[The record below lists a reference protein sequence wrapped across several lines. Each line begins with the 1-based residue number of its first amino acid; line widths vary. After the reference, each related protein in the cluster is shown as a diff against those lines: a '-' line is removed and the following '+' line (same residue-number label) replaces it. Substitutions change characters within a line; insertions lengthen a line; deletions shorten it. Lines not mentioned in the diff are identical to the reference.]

1 MDDAHHLRSELL
13 QLADTLA
20 SVEELSPTARAE
32 MLERLLGRD
41 VCRRVGVFALPADFK
56 LSVVIPVY
64 NEVGTIQ
71 QVLRRVRATR
81 LPCELIVVDDGSTDG
96 VREVLQELA
105 AEEDI
110 QVIFHDH
117 NQGKGAALRTGF
129 LQSRGDVVVV
139 QDADM
144 EYDPEDFWLL
154 LQPIIEGT
162 ADVVFGSRF
171 SGPACQVAPLWHLAA
186 NQLITK
192 LFSFRKGRRFTDVE
206 TCYKM
211 FRRELIQELAP
222 DLREKG
228 FGIEIELTAKLLSL
242 PQVRFS
248 ERPIQYVRRSYDEG
262 KKIGW
267 RDGVRALWCI
277 LRY

>member
-1 MDDAHHLRSELL
+1 M
-13 QLADTLA
+13 T
-20 SVEELSPTARAE
+20 SVEDLSLAARAE

-41 VCRRVGVFALPADFK
+41 VCRRVGVFALPSDFT

-64 NEVGTIQ
+64 NEVGTVRQAI
-71 QVLRRVRATR
+71 RRVRDTR

-96 VREVLQELA
+96 AREVLQELSA
-105 AEEDI
+105 QQD
-110 QVIFHDH
+110 VRVVYHDH
-117 NQGKGAALRTGF
+117 NQGKGAALKTGF
-129 LQSRGDVVVV
+129 LQASGDVVVV

-162 ADVVFGSRF
+162 ADVVLGSRF

-222 DLREKG
+222 ALREKG

-242 PQVRFS
+242 PRVRFS

-267 RDGVRALWCI
+267 RDGLRALWCI

>member
-1 MDDAHHLRSELL
+1 MDDAHQARAELL
-13 QLADTLA
+13 QLADNSA
-20 SVEELSPTARAE
+20 MAEDQSIAARAE
-32 MLERLLGRD
+32 ILERILGRD
-41 VCRRVGVFALPADFK
+41 VCRRVGIFALPEDFT

-64 NEVGTIQ
+64 NEVGTVQEVI
-71 QVLRRVRATR
+71 RRVRATR
-81 LPCELIVVDDGSTDG
+81 LPCEMVVVDDGSTDG
-96 VREVLQELA
+96 VRELLQELA
-105 AEEDI
+105 ADKDI
-110 QVIFHDH
+110 QVVFHDR
-117 NQGKGAALRTGF
+117 NQGKGAALRSGF
-129 LQSRGDVVVV
+129 LHARGDVVVV

-154 LQPIIEGT
+154 LQPIIEDT

-192 LFSFRKGRRFTDVE
+192 LFSFSKGRRFTDVE

-211 FRRELIQELAP
+211 FRRELIQQIAP
-222 DLREKG
+222 TLREKG
-228 FGIEIELTAKLLSL
+228 FGIEIELTAKMLRV
-242 PQVRFS
+242 PRVRFS

-267 RDGVRALWCI
+267 RDGIWALWCI